1 PGSTGRLNF
10 TLSSPVRR
18 KIFSPLPPPRETYA
32 RIAAACAIASQ
43 MSTPGMTG
51 WSGKCPW
58 KKSSFAVTFLIPTMR
73 SPSTST
79 MRSIRRKGYR
89 CGIRLAISLTSSMAF
104 DSLFAS
110 LRFRIEA
117 PLYVAHRV
125 PQLRQARHQRHH
137 LDPFLVRSCL
147 QGARNDRSRR
157 NGTRYSGLWTNLRA
171 VANRYVIDHAGL
183 SGEYH
188 VVAYA
193 RAAGDARLRSDDRTL
208 ADNDVACDLHEIID
222 LRASSNNRLAERRA
236 IDRAVGADF
245 HVIANLD
252 NTDLRDLDA
261 DLTRA
266 GESKAVGADD
276 YTCVKNDP
284 VANAALLTHRHVWVH
299 HAGSADGNSF
309 A

>member
-208 ADNDVACDLHEIID
+208 ADNDVVCDL
-222 LRASSNNRLAERRA
+222 
-236 IDRAVGADF
+236 